1 MNNNNNNIIILDLN
15 LNLQEVFIENITK
28 DQDLY
33 LVAAVLKPRK
43 IKIRKSLKLKYKNN
57 IL

>member
-15 LNLQEVFIENITK
+15 PNLQEVFIENITK

-43 IKIRKSLKLKYKNN
+43 IKIRKILNVKCKNN